1 VVAIGA
7 VRVDSE
13 MVSIKSENDGW
24 TVGNRVAARKGRGS
38 ALLARI
44 LFDNDNSADREQ
56 RYNGEPMS
64 KHHATNHACLG
75 AHAQSCTFFLS
86 GVSVQVMIGAEQ
98 QNLSQQSTRTPQNGT
113 GRDRVNVVGSAV

>member
-1 VVAIGA
+1 
-7 VRVDSE
+7 
-13 MVSIKSENDGW
+13 
-24 TVGNRVAARKGRGS
+24 
-38 ALLARI
+38 
-44 LFDNDNSADREQ
+44 
-56 RYNGEPMS
+56 MS

-113 GRDRVNVVGSAV
+113 GRDRVNVVGSAVEAGQGCKDCPVAAVKTKARMSQ